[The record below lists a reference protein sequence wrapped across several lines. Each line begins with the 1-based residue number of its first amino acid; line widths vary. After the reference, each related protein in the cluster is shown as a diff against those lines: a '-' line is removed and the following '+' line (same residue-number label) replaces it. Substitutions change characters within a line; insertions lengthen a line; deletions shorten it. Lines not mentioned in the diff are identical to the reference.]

1 MEKLITK
8 KELSERLNISIGKVD
23 LLIKKKQI
31 PYYKMDR
38 LVRFDYC
45 KVIGEIVNIYSKI

>member
-45 KVIGEIVNIYSKI
+45 KVIGEMEKQ